1 MYIPPNPKLFL
12 ILKMTGRNRGSVAI
26 FASHCPALQITR
38 PRLDSVQADPPPPS
52 PRFYTHGQPTSP
64 GSWTNAQRPAKRP
77 TWAADSMRVWGDWS
91 RYPCTRWDA
100 NWKGEATE
108 LRSVETNLGEER
120 RRGSTKQEKRGAYQT
135 DLHHLDVA
143 TAKVVKSVFLSQCY
157 LYKITGSCCLGGCS
171 IYMKGS
177 LQLKD
182 NNEQ

>member
-1 MYIPPNPKLFL
+1 VSSGFNESL
-12 ILKMTGRNRGSVAI
+12 R
-26 FASHCPALQITR
+26 R
-38 PRLDSVQADPPPPS
+38 PVKVSLYSLG
-52 PRFYTHGQPTSP
+52 H
-64 GSWTNAQRPAKRP
+64 
-77 TWAADSMRVWGDWS
+77 
-91 RYPCTRWDA
+91 A
-100 NWKGEATE
+100 NWKGEAAE

-157 LYKITGSCCLGGCS
+157 LYKVTGSCCLGGCS